1 MLNEGRIAEEG
12 THAELM
18 AEDGLYADL
27 FTLQVKAFGLGNDD
41 PVERKDL
48 AATEAEMDSL
58 LQPQHRTHPLVAFI
72 EGPSGGR
79 SRLTG
84 GPDVDA
90 VIRAVV
96 SSRDAEPGLSV
107 DDTLALV
114 AQNSVFRSR

>member
-1 MLNEGRIAEEG
+1 MFQSVRDLFVDRSVVLISHRFASVRMADHIYVLNEGRIAEEG

-72 EGPSGGR
+72 EGPR
-79 SRLTG
+79 
-84 GPDVDA
+84 
-90 VIRAVV
+90 
-96 SSRDAEPGLSV
+96 
-107 DDTLALV
+107 V
-114 AQNSVFRSR
+114 AARG